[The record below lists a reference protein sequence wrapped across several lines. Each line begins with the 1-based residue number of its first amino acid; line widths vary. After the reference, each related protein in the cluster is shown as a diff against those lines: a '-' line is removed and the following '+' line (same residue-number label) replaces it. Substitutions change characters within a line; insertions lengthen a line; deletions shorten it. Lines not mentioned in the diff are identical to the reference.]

1 MVELKNSLKTR
12 TLDSLKE
19 SLIDGKHYFY
29 LSSTNQDNTLLK
41 DTILEDNT
49 ALHDIISAYKIM
61 PNEVEFALKINQWQN
76 GTKYYPYTDSVNLKN
91 KNYYVTVA
99 DTAYNHID
107 VFLCIDNNNTEST
120 EPPYS
125 NTGEEIE
132 FIVTTDGYIWKH
144 LYRLADWTNDPFT
157 TNTHIRINNTQNKS
171 NSQFGGIEKIVITKF
186 GGAFLNSVNLD
197 LDSSFSIVDVDF
209 TDKRLTLGANV
220 QRTGLSTLSGENAIY
235 NNDYMIYLFKST
247 THEFIGAY
255 TIENYSYSTN
265 SITLNTCEALNDSPF
280 VLGSIYKILPKIK
293 IQGNGEDLV
302 IMPNINSVTK
312 AIESVEIIN
321 PGQGYSNVVLT
332 SINNYEYKP
341 VYSSSGGI
349 GFNILKDL
357 NCSDLIIRKQILC
370 SGKSVYE
377 NETGSVFTE
386 TLTIGSGPSSLLSGQ
401 QNSIVTYIMPTME
414 DNTIYKFGLI
424 HSEELNNITDPSKE
438 QYTTLSGC
446 DTYTIYQGIS
456 YNIPNS
462 LNTVQNFTNN
472 EYICQTDLN
481 GEVIAYGKV
490 ISTKYFSYLAEVA
503 TGLSPAEYQVV
514 VLKCARPKLVVKM
527 YKGHFSSNFGY
538 LKKYDINNNT
548 VTNTLWKI
556 GANVQADIIKN
567 KGNILY
573 TENSDPIVFST
584 ETSATF
590 KLIISI

>member
-12 TLDSLKE
+12 TLHSLKE
-19 SLIDGKHYFY
+19 NLINGKHYFY
-29 LSSTNQDNTLLK
+29 LSSTNEDNTLLK
-41 DTILEDNT
+41 DTILEDNA

-61 PNEVEFALKINQWQN
+61 PNEVAFGLKINQWQN
-76 GTKYYPYTDSVNLKN
+76 GVKYYAYDDSVNLKN

-125 NTGEEIE
+125 NTGEENE
-132 FIVTTDGYIWKH
+132 FIITTDGYVWKH

-157 TNTHIRINNTQNKS
+157 TNTHIKIDNVGSRS
-171 NSQFGGIEKIVITKF
+171 NSGFGGIEKILITRL

-209 TDKRLTLGANV
+209 TDKRLTLGTNI
-220 QRTGLSTLSGENAIY
+220 QRTGLSTVSGENAIY
-235 NNDYMIYLFKST
+235 NNDYMIYLFKNN

-302 IMPNINSVTK
+302 VMPNINTTTK
-312 AIESVEIIN
+312 SIESVDIIN

-332 SINNYEYKP
+332 SINNYEYRP

-401 QNSIVTYIMPTME
+401 QDNIVTYIMPAME
-414 DNTIYKFGLI
+414 DNLIYKFGLI
-424 HSEELNNITDPSKE
+424 YSDASNTITDNEGYLS
-438 QYTTLSGC
+438 LSGC
-446 DTYTIYQGIS
+446 DIYTIYQGVS
-456 YNIPNS
+456 YTSPNA
-462 LNTVQNFTNN
+462 LDTVQNFTNN
-472 EYICQTDLN
+472 EYVCQTNLD
-481 GEVIAYGKV
+481 GEVVAYGKV
-490 ISTKYFSYLAEVA
+490 ISTKYFSFLAEA
-503 TGLSPAEYQVV
+503 TTGLSPAEYQNI

-527 YKGHFSSNFGY
+527 YKGHFTGNFGY

-556 GANVQADIIKN
+556 GNTVQSNILKN

-573 TENSDPIVFST
+573 IENSDPIVFST